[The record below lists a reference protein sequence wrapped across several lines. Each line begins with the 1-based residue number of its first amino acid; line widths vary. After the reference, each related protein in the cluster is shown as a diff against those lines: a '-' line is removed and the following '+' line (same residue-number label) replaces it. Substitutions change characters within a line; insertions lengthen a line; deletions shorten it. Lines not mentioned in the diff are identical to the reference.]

1 MTFKVICLCILIYY
15 CLFLYSFI
23 KSSYELYS
31 FIKSSYELYS
41 FIKGSYELY
50 SFIKSSY
57 DLYSLIKS
65 SCDLYC
71 FIKSPYVSILKFTSF
86 YPIQNVLYY
95 LFVVGYFSKTF
106 FLISD

>member
-41 FIKGSYELY
+41 FIK
-50 SFIKSSY
+50 SSY
-57 DLYSLIKS
+57 DLYSLINI

-71 FIKSPYVSILKFTSF
+71 FIKSPYVSTLKFISF
-86 YPIQNVLYY
+86 YPIQ
-95 LFVVGYFSKTF
+95 KTF
-106 FLISD
+106 CIIYL